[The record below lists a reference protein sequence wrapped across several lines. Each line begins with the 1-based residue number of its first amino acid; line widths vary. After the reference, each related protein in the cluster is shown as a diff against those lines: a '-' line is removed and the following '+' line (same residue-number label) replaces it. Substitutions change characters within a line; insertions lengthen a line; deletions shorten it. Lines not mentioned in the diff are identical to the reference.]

1 MTAEHRAGALP
12 RGLVVSCQARPDNP
26 LHGPVFMAAMALA
39 AAQGGAAALRVHG
52 SADIQAVKAVCAL
65 PIVGLIKRRTT
76 DDEVHITPRPEDA
89 TFIARA
95 GATVVALEATDR
107 RSDADLKQMIAHVHS
122 LGLAVLADIATL
134 AEGRRAAALGAD
146 AVATTMHGYTP
157 STASQLR
164 EAPELTLVGELVRAL
179 PGVPVWAEG
188 RYATP
193 AQVGEALALGARAV
207 VVGTAITNPRELTR
221 RFSEAIRPV
230 DGSQTDS
237 G

>member
-1 MTAEHRAGALP
+1 MTAEKRAGTLP
-12 RGLVVSCQARPDNP
+12 CGLVVSCQARPDNP
-26 LHGPVFMAAMALA
+26 LHGSVFMAAMALA

-52 SADIQAVKAVCAL
+52 SADILAVKAVCAL
-65 PIVGLIKRRTT
+65 PVVGLIKRRTT
-76 DDEVHITPRPEDA
+76 DDEVHITPLPEDA
-89 TFIARA
+89 TVIAQA
-95 GATVVALEATDR
+95 GAAIVALEATDR
-107 RSDADLKQMIAHVHS
+107 RSDTALKQMIVHVHS
-122 LGLAVLADIATL
+122 LGLTVLADIATL

-164 EAPELTLVGELVRAL
+164 EDPELTLVGDLVRAL

-193 AQVGEALALGARAV
+193 AQVEAALALGARAV
-207 VVGTAITNPRELTR
+207 VVGTAITNPREITR

-230 DGSQTDS
+230 NGSHRDS